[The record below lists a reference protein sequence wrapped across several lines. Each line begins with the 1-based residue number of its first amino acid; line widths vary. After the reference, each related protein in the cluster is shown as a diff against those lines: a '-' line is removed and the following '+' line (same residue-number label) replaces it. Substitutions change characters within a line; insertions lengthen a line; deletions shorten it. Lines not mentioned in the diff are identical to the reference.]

1 MDPEIA
7 KLFIPEPSF
16 FNYKSEDVIVY
27 ALGIGATTKEELHF
41 IYEGHPEFQVF
52 PTFVVVPGF
61 LAQTSN
67 ASDWPGANLDFSRLL
82 HGEHY
87 IELFNPIPADGGKLR
102 TETRVLDILDK
113 GKAALIIK
121 EVTTYDCQ
129 TIEKLAVQEFGI
141 FLTGAGGFGGNRT
154 SPYERKSPPFPER
167 PPDTILEDRI
177 HPDQAALYRIGSGDL
192 NPLHIDPDFAQMAG
206 FSTPILHGLC
216 SLGFATRLVLRV
228 YGDKQAKNLRSVRS
242 RFSSPVIP
250 GQTLVVEMWQNQ
262 KQILFTAKIK
272 ETEKVAISNGCIELN
287 EVSVIQN
294 LSEEPSK
301 INTKLSPPLKSKA
314 IFDVMGKELA
324 ETNESLKPLGNA
336 LILYE
341 ISSEGEDGSKSIT
354 KYTIELTGDGKGK
367 VYQREPSG
375 DQKQAERQDK
385 KPTKVTVSIADEDF
399 VRLVN
404 GDLDGTK
411 AFLTG
416 RLKIKG
422 KLTLLQ
428 KLQKIM
434 IATRRKM
441 KSKL

>member
-67 ASDWPGANLDFSRLL
+67 AGDWPGANLDFSRLL

-87 IELFNPIPADGGKLR
+87 IELFNSIPADGGKLR

-129 TIEKLAVQEFGI
+129 TNEKLAVQEFGI
-141 FLTGAGGFGGNRT
+141 FLSGAGGFGGNRT
-154 SPYERKSPPFPER
+154 SPHERKSPPFPER

-177 HPDQAALYRIGSGDL
+177 HPDQSALYRIGSGDL

-216 SLGFATRLVLRV
+216 SLGFATRLILCV
-228 YGDKQAKNLRSVRS
+228 YGDKLAKNLRSVRC

-262 KQILFTAKIK
+262 NQILFTAKIK
-272 ETEKVAISNGCIELN
+272 ETGKVAISNGCIELN
-287 EVSVIQN
+287 EVSVNQN
-294 LSEEPSK
+294 LGEEPSSV
-301 INTKLSPPLKSKA
+301 NTKLSVPLKSKA

-341 ISSEGEDGSKSIT
+341 IGSEGEDGIKSIT
-354 KYTIELTGDGKGK
+354 KYILSYICIHTEC
-367 VYQREPSG
+367 S
-375 DQKQAERQDK
+375 
-385 KPTKVTVSIADEDF
+385 
-399 VRLVN
+399 
-404 GDLDGTK
+404 
-411 AFLTG
+411 
-416 RLKIKG
+416 
-422 KLTLLQ
+422 LLLSLW
-428 KLQKIM
+428 K
-434 IATRRKM
+434 R
-441 KSKL
+441 